1 MPNGNQWPQEMK
13 ECSIYLLRRGS
24 CTIYFTWQS
33 WTNIICPPSNG
44 KRSRNFSRKRVSAQ
58 PISGQK
64 RRQER
69 VQNWIKLE
77 PKLLFRRQKTELAS
91 PHFPR
96 RGADVK
102 IRLESL
108 DSRNPPNW
116 TKTPKTLELNF
127 AHTTNLVNPLRNAHD
142 ERIGK

>member
-1 MPNGNQWPQEMK
+1 MVPHDIFHLTELDQHHLSAANA
-13 ECSIYLLRRGS
+13 
-24 CTIYFTWQS
+24 
-33 WTNIICPPSNG
+33 
-44 KRSRNFSRKRVSAQ
+44 KRSRNFSPKRDSAQ

-108 DSRNPPNW
+108 DSRNPPN
-116 TKTPKTLELNF
+116 
-127 AHTTNLVNPLRNAHD
+127 
-142 ERIGK
+142 